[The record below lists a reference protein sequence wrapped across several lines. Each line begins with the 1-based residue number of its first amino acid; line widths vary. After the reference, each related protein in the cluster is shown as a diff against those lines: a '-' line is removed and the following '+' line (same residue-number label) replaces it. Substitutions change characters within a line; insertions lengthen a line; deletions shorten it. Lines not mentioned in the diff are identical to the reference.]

1 MAKSP
6 HLGVGQIKIRC
17 HILGCEQRTLIIVMR
32 TLTEYQDDAFIEMG
46 RLLQQARTQQ
56 NLSLEAMGKKMRLS
70 GEQLE
75 AVESGDVWYFKNTTQ
90 AFLWIAR
97 LYAKKLSIDL
107 PPLVSND
114 AQVAQN
120 PISDSRKEAPLYFWN
135 SITSV

>member
-1 MAKSP
+1 MKTFP
-6 HLGVGQIKIRC
+6 
-17 HILGCEQRTLIIVMR
+17 
-32 TLTEYQDDAFIEMG
+32 EYQDDAFIEMG

-56 NLSLEAMGKKMRLS
+56 NLPIEAMCKKMGL
-70 GEQLE
+70 GVEQLE

-107 PPLVSND
+107 PTLVSND
-114 AQVAQN
+114 GQVAQN

-135 SITSV
+135 TITSV